1 MVCRLSIMNP
11 LVMLFFCAAMS
22 LRANVTIAPVRQSGA
37 PLDPSLRN
45 EAGHA
50 VRQAADW
57 LAAHQ
62 NADGSWGGTNRVRFT
77 SLALLAL
84 SVSHHP
90 GFSEPCARAV
100 LWLDRDATN
109 RLDCL
114 DTQAWRLLA
123 LLSALQGTTGRT
135 NALCRF
141 AKTTE
146 PPTDTNSETAR
157 FWAEALSA
165 AGLASLPP
173 EPAAARD
180 RLVRVADTWP
190 PPPALSTAT
199 AWQLA
204 HLINRTGGGQL
215 VRGNTPLDW
224 RTDLTQRLIN
234 TQRRASD
241 IGGYWAAATLDGTIA
256 ETAFGILA
264 LLEL

>member
-1 MVCRLSIMNP
+1 MNP
-11 LVMLFFCAAMS
+11 LVLLLFCAAMPV
-22 LRANVTIAPVRQSGA
+22 RADVTVAPVRQSGA

-57 LAAHQ
+57 LAAQQ

-84 SVSHHP
+84 SVSHNP
-90 GFSEPCARAV
+90 AFSEPCARAV

-123 LLSALQGTTGRT
+123 LVSALQNTPGRT

-141 AKTTE
+141 AKTANI
-146 PPTDTNSETAR
+146 PTDTNKEAAR
-157 FWAEALSA
+157 FWSEALAA
-165 AGLASLPP
+165 AGLAAPP
-173 EPAAARD
+173 AEPPGARD
-180 RLVRVADTWP
+180 RLARVADAWP
-190 PPPALSTAT
+190 PPSALPTAT

-234 TQRRASD
+234 TQRRAPD
-241 IGGYWAAATLDGTIA
+241 HGGYWAAPTRDGTIA
-256 ETAFGILA
+256 ETAFGLLA

>member
-1 MVCRLSIMNP
+1 MVCRLSIMNT
-11 LVMLFFCAAMS
+11 LVMLLFCAGMPV
-22 LRANVTIAPVRQSGA
+22 RADVTIAPVRQSGA

-50 VRQAADW
+50 MRQAADW

-62 NADGSWGGTNRVRFT
+62 NADGSWGGTNRVRLT

-90 GFSEPCARAV
+90 ALSEPCARAA

-114 DTQAWRLLA
+114 ETQAWRLLA
-123 LLSALQGTTGRT
+123 LVSALQNTPGRT
-135 NALCRF
+135 NVLCRF
-141 AKTTE
+141 AKTANIH
-146 PPTDTNSETAR
+146 TDANNETAR
-157 FWAEALSA
+157 FWAEALAA
-165 AGLASLPP
+165 AGLAPP
-173 EPAAARD
+173 PAEPTGARD
-180 RLVRVADTWP
+180 RLAHVADTWP
-190 PPPALSTAT
+190 PPSALSTTT

-241 IGGYWAAATLDGTIA
+241 HGGYWTAPTRDGTIA
-256 ETAFGILA
+256 ETAFGLLT